1 MGQRDMQDMGFA
13 NNGQISTP
21 TFNHLHDNGV
31 ALEQYYVQPSC
42 SPTRATFMTG
52 ACGTHAVHGVR
63 ELDKR
68 SIECT

>member
-1 MGQRDMQDMGFA
+1 MQDMGFA

-52 ACGTHAVHGVR
+52 ASHTLWRARAGQEIGHT
-63 ELDKR
+63 
-68 SIECT
+68 